1 MAQPAIPNP
10 IKASSLQTGLAPK
23 KVAVPP
29 AKPKSE
35 VPNKL
40 VSSVDIIKRFLEAS
54 QVDKKTIDS
63 FIKQVAALTKSGMSK
78 LVQIGETVFLINL
91 YDKKV
96 QKLPAGTAEVF
107 SFSLDPKKT
116 PERIKVLGPSLKSF
130 GINKTIFEVD
140 DPNDIKML
148 RDQGVQFQVSQ
159 TMSYNGQQMV
169 PVYRIEMGVQS

>member
-23 KVAVPP
+23 GKTSIAK
-29 AKPKSE
+29 AKPD

-40 VSSVDIIKRFLEAS
+40 VSSVDIMKRFLEAS
-54 QVDKKTIDS
+54 EVDKKTIDS

-96 QKLPAGTAEVF
+96 QKLPAGTAEIF

-116 PERIKVLGPSLKSF
+116 PERIKVLSPSLKSF
-130 GINKTIFEVD
+130 GINKAIFEVD

-148 RDQGVQFQVSQ
+148 KDQGVQFQVSQ